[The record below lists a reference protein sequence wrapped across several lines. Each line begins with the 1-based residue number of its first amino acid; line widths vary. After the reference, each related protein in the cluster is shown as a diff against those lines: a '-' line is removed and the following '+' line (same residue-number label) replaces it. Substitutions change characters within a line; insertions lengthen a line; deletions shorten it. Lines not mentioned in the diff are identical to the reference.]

1 MHRPAAETEGR
12 AVTDNEDEYF
22 TGMYELL
29 EAVEAVVR
37 ASDPAKRAALADT
50 IEAYAT
56 GGLSDEFHWATGPQ
70 SPVLLHHLMNAIDS
84 ACRPEAQSKPRAAIR
99 LVDRKPLGSA

>member
-1 MHRPAAETEGR
+1 MTNVIPLKKSQVETEWTVHDIR
-12 AVTDNEDEYF
+12 DYRRQLSTSEKA
-22 TGMYELL
+22 L
-29 EAVEAVVR
+29 EAR
-37 ASDPAKRAALADT
+37 ARRAAT
-50 IEAYAT
+50 RVS